1 MKKVTAIIKD
11 AKNELVNTI
20 ITYMRKLDAYIKTDD
35 KRLMTAPE
43 EDIILTEDEFAVSMP
58 KLRVEVD
65 NSYLDVE
72 DRIYESLPI
81 EKLVLCEYEFYAV
94 VGGVDLDEDTLDTDD
109 LAKIAQF
116 LENEWNKCA

>member
-72 DRIYESLPI
+72 DRI
-81 EKLVLCEYEFYAV
+81 
-94 VGGVDLDEDTLDTDD
+94 
-109 LAKIAQF
+109 
-116 LENEWNKCA
+116 